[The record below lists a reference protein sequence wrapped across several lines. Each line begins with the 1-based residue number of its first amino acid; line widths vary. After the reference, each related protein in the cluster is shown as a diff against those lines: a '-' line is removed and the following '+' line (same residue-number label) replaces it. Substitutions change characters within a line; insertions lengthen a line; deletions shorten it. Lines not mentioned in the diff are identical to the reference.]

1 MEQETLFTGHTPEGQ
16 ELRVPHWDS
25 SQSSGGRLKNKTM
38 FWGSRLLFPSRL
50 APVNTTTLRSV
61 AKGKQVFTELL
72 ICCKQIGMAAAAF
85 SKL

>member
-1 MEQETLFTGHTPEGQ
+1 MKSNMFGAGDFIYWAHTRGAGT
-16 ELRVPHWDS
+16 
-25 SQSSGGRLKNKTM
+25 QSPPLKNKTM